1 MQDFPVDLAGNR
13 VGAEEDVLAAR
24 WAAMHQAADAI
35 AKMIGKDMGGAERA
49 ICLYPVGMADSTADD
64 IIEATDDLCT
74 MMQQGLFA
82 ILRAR
87 ENGAEAKVAA
97 KALLNR
103 FEMRRRALLTD
114 NDDPAELV
122 AA

>member
-1 MQDFPVDLAGNR
+1 MPDFPMDDSGSPT
-13 VGAEEDVLAAR
+13 GCEEDVLSAR

-35 AKMIGKDMGGAERA
+35 AKMIGKDIAGAERA
-49 ICLYPVGMADSTADD
+49 ISLYPVALADRQSAE
-64 IIEATDDLCT
+64 IAEATDDLCT
-74 MMQQGLFA
+74 MMQQGVFA

-103 FEMRRRALLTD
+103 FETRRRALLAD
-114 NDDPAELV
+114 EENPEDL